1 MFRIII
7 ASLLTLISSLSVAV
21 EVGGKAPQIIG
32 RNVDGGLFALSR
44 MEAKPKVLNFFWV
57 NCAPCIEEIPLLAKK
72 AKQYPNVEFA
82 VIHAAVNPDTGSN
95 YDIEDIQAF
104 SKKLPSYP
112 KNLVLGS
119 DRLKDTYDLKAYPY
133 SVLLSADNTVEEIL
147 ISYNKATVK
156 KLETWLSKQ
165 K

>member
-1 MFRIII
+1 MFRSAL
-7 ASLLTLISSLSVAV
+7 ASFLIFVSSITFAV
-21 EVGGKAPQIIG
+21 EIGDKAPQIIG
-32 RNVDGGLFALSR
+32 RNIDGELFALSR

-72 AKQYPNVEFA
+72 AKKHPNVEFA

-119 DRLKDTYDLKAYPY
+119 DRLKDIYDLKAYPY
-133 SVLLSADNTVEEIL
+133 SVLLSADNTVEDIL

-156 KLETWLSKQ
+156 KLEAWLSKQ